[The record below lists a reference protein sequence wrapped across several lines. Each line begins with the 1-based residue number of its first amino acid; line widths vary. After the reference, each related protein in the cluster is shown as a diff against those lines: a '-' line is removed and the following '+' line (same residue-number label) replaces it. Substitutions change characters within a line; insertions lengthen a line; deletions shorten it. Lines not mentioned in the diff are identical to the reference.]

1 MQGWGIIGAAF
12 LYLLL
17 LFAVASIGDRRSSR
31 WNSAPRPYVY
41 ALSLAVYCTSW
52 TFFGSVGLSAQ
63 RGLEF
68 LGIYIGPILVFTL
81 GNRLLRHIVRLA
93 EAERITSIADF
104 LAARYGKSFGVAS
117 LATCIA
123 AVGSIPYIALQ
134 LKAVAGSVGLVMD
147 HYGRTVAPPAFIF
160 GDISLAVAAV
170 LAVFAIL
177 FGTRHTDATE
187 HQNGLILA
195 IAVESVIKLCAF
207 LTVGLACTF
216 FLFGSPS
223 QLISQISQSTDALK
237 AFHYQTSIGTWII
250 QTALSAAAIIMLP
263 RQFHVTVVES
273 RSDKELRTAS
283 WLFPV
288 YLVLINIFVFPIA
301 LIGVM
306 TLGNTVSG
314 DLYVLALPLAAE
326 AHWMALIA
334 FLGGLSAATAMVI
347 VACVALSIMISNHL
361 VLPLFIRSMAKRHP
375 AEQPDLTKVIL
386 NTRRVTIIAILALAF
401 AYYRFTSNNIHLASI
416 GFVSFAAIA
425 QFAPAFIGG
434 LFWRNANGRGA
445 MLGLSAGFLVWA
457 YTLLLPTMAPEDAA
471 ILRDGFLG
479 FTALRP
485 EALFGTDALPLTNG
499 VIWSLAAN
507 TLFYILGSLSRA
519 STPLERIQA
528 SIFLPRY
535 SIAAPTLKRFRTTVT
550 VAELKATMAR
560 YLGSERVERAFLR
573 FEGHEQRRLDPGMT
587 VDTPLIRY
595 AEQLLGT
602 AVGTA
607 SARLVLSLLLQR
619 NDASGRDARQLLDDA
634 SAALQQNR
642 DLLQIALDQ
651 MEQGIT
657 VFDKDFRL
665 AFWNRQFR
673 TLLNLPDE
681 VMQVGIPVSEIVEHL
696 TRREDIAFNMRA
708 NVIHSLT
715 ASRKPLR
722 MKMKSTDKTLEI
734 QSNPMPDG
742 GIVATYTDITAAV
755 EADLMRQKAAEMLE
769 QRVADRTA
777 ELTHVNQELA
787 RAQAAAEE
795 ANLGKTRFLAA
806 AGHDILQP
814 LNAARLYS
822 TALSEK
828 LGRSETSEFA
838 RNIDSSLEAV
848 EAILGMVLDI
858 SRLDTGAL
866 KPEVSVFRLDKL
878 LTQIAT
884 DFTPLARKK
893 ALKLR
898 VVPSSIVVKTDRNML
913 RRLIQNL
920 VSNSIKYSRSGGML
934 LGVRRRGAFVELQVL
949 DTGIGIPQHK
959 LKLVFREFTR
969 LDEGMREAEGLGLG
983 LSIVDRIAR
992 LLAFPLSVRSVQGK
1006 GTTFTLRIP
1015 VSNEPVPVAETRSRR
1030 GPARALELTGLD
1042 VLCIDNDADILSGM
1056 ETLLSGWGCNVTTL
1070 RNGAALRAF
1079 CANRSTAPDVIVAD
1093 YHLIHENGIDM
1104 IGYTREHFKT
1114 EIPAILLTADRSKE
1128 VRQRAEE
1135 ENITLLNKP
1144 LRPAALRSLLSH
1156 FYHARQ
1162 DRSSSQ
1168 TAAQQNWISC

>member
-17 LFAVASIGDRRSSR
+17 LFAVASIGDRRASR

-93 EAERITSIADF
+93 KAERITSIADF

-147 HYGRTVAPPAFIF
+147 HYGRAVAPPAFIF

-223 QLISQISQSTDALK
+223 QLIDQISQSTDALK

-273 RSDKELRTAS
+273 RSEKELRTAS

-306 TLGNTVSG
+306 TLGTTVSG

-375 AEQPDLTKVIL
+375 AEQPDLTKFIL

-425 QFAPAFIGG
+425 QFVPAFIGG

-445 MLGLSAGFLVWA
+445 MMGLSAGFLVWA

-499 VIWSLAAN
+499 VIWSLTAN

-535 SIAAPTLKRFRTTVT
+535 FIATPTLRRFRTTVT

-587 VDTPLIRY
+587 VDTPLIRH

-696 TRREDIAFNMRA
+696 IRREDIAFNAR
-708 NVIHSLT
+708 NSIIHSLT
-715 ASRKPLR
+715 ASRKPARL
-722 MKMKSTDKTLEI
+722 KMKSTAKTLEI

-777 ELTHVNQELA
+777 ELTHVNKELA

-866 KPEVSVFRLDKL
+866 KPEVSVFRLDRL
-878 LTQIAT
+878 LSQIAT

-949 DTGIGIPQHK
+949 DTGIGIAQHK

-992 LLAFPLSVRSVQGK
+992 LLEFPLSVRSVQGK

-1015 VSNEPVPVAETRSRR
+1015 VSNEPVPVEETRSRR
-1030 GPARALELTGLD
+1030 GHARALELTGLD

-1070 RNGAALRAF
+1070 RNGAALKAF

-1104 IGYTREHFKT
+1104 IGFTREHYET

-1128 VRQRAEE
+1128 VRQRAED

-1156 FYHARQ
+1156 FYHARR
-1162 DRSSSQ
+1162 DGSPSQ
-1168 TAAQQNWISC
+1168 TAAQ

>member
-93 EAERITSIADF
+93 KAERITSIADF

-223 QLISQISQSTDALK
+223 QLISQVSQSTDALK

-1030 GPARALELTGLD
+1030 GHARALELTGLD

-1070 RNGAALRAF
+1070 RNGAALRNF

-1162 DRSSSQ
+1162 DSSSSQ
-1168 TAAQQNWISC
+1168 TAAQ

>member
-93 EAERITSIADF
+93 KAERITSIADF

-223 QLISQISQSTDALK
+223 QLISQVSQSTDALK

-288 YLVLINIFVFPIA
+288 SLVLINIFVFPIA

-722 MKMKSTDKTLEI
+722 MEMKSTDKTLEI

-1015 VSNEPVPVAETRSRR
+1015 VSNEPVPVEETRSRR
-1030 GPARALELTGLD
+1030 GHARALELTGLD

-1070 RNGAALRAF
+1070 RSGAALRAF

-1162 DRSSSQ
+1162 DSSSSQ
-1168 TAAQQNWISC
+1168 TAAQ

>member
-17 LFAVASIGDRRSSR
+17 LFAVASIGDRRTSR
-31 WNSAPRPYVY
+31 WNSAPRPYIY

-93 EAERITSIADF
+93 KSEHITSIADF

-134 LKAVAGSVGLVMD
+134 LKAVSGSVGLVME
-147 HYGRTVAPPAFIF
+147 HYGSAVDPSVFIF
-160 GDISLAVAAV
+160 GDISLPVAAV

-195 IAVESVIKLCAF
+195 VALESVIKLCAF
-207 LTVGLACTF
+207 LTVGFACTF
-216 FLFGSPS
+216 FLFGAPS
-223 QLISQISQSTDALK
+223 QLINQISQSPEALE
-237 AFHYQTSIGTWII
+237 AFHYQTSIGTWIV
-250 QTALSAAAIIMLP
+250 QSALSAAAIIMLP

-273 RSDKELRTAS
+273 RSEKELRTAS

-306 TLGNTVSG
+306 TLGGNVSG
-314 DLYVLALPLAAE
+314 DLYVLALPLAAG
-326 AHWMALIA
+326 AHWLALVA
-334 FLGGLSAATAMVI
+334 FLGGLSAATAMGL

-361 VLPLFIRSMAKRHP
+361 VLPLFIRRLAKQQA
-375 AEQPDLTKVIL
+375 AEQRDLTKIIL
-386 NTRRVTIIAILALAF
+386 NTRRLTIIGILALAF

-425 QFAPAFIGG
+425 QFVPAFIGG
-434 LFWRNANGRGA
+434 LFWLNANGRGA
-445 MLGLSAGFLVWA
+445 MLGLSTGFLVWA
-457 YTLLLPTMAPEDAA
+457 YTLLLPTMAPENAA

-485 EALFGTDALPLTNG
+485 EALFGTNALPLTNG
-499 VIWSLAAN
+499 VMWSLAAN
-507 TLFYILGSLSRA
+507 TLFYVLGSLSRA

-535 SIAAPTLKRFRTTVT
+535 VIGTPTLKRFRTTVT

-560 YLGSERVERAFLR
+560 YLGAERVERAFLR
-573 FEGHEQRRLDPGMT
+573 FEGREQRRLDPGMT
-587 VDTPLIRY
+587 VDTPLIRH

-602 AVGTA
+602 AVGSA
-607 SARLVLSLLLQR
+607 SARLVLSLLLQKG
-619 NDASGRDARQLLDDA
+619 DASGRDARQLLDDA
-634 SAALQQNR
+634 STALQQNR
-642 DLLQIALDQ
+642 DLLQTALDQ

-657 VFDKDFRL
+657 VFDKDLRL
-665 AFWNRQFR
+665 TCWNRQFR
-673 TLLNLPDE
+673 KLFDLPDE
-681 VMQVGIPVSEIVEHL
+681 VMQVGIPVSEIVEQLH
-696 TRREDIAFNMRA
+696 RRGDISFTGQNSAIR
-708 NVIHSLT
+708 SL
-715 ASRKPLR
+715 AAVRRPWR
-722 MKMKSTDKTLEI
+722 INMKSTGKVLEI

-755 EADLMRQKAAEMLE
+755 EADVTRQKAAEMLE

-777 ELTHVNQELA
+777 ELTRVNQQLA
-787 RAQAAAEE
+787 KAQAAAEE
-795 ANLGKTRFLAA
+795 ANQGKTRFLAA

-822 TALSEK
+822 TALAER

-858 SRLDTGAL
+858 SRLDTGSL
-866 KPEVSVFRLDKL
+866 KPELSVFRLDKL
-878 LTQIAT
+878 MSQIAT
-884 DFTPLARKK
+884 DFTPLAATKG
-893 ALKLR
+893 LKLR

-920 VSNSIKYSRSGGML
+920 VSNSIKYSRRGGIL
-934 LGVRRRGAFVELQVL
+934 LGVRRRGSFVELQVL
-949 DTGIGIPQHK
+949 DTGIGIPPQK

-992 LLAFPLSVRSVQGK
+992 LLSLPLALASTPGK
-1006 GTTFTLRIP
+1006 GTMFTLRIP
-1015 VSNEPVPVAETRSRR
+1015 VSQEKVPADEVKNRR
-1030 GPARALELTGLD
+1030 GLQRALELTGLD
-1042 VLCIDNDADILSGM
+1042 VLCIDNDASILSGM
-1056 ETLLSGWGCNVTTL
+1056 ETLLRGWGCQVTTL
-1070 RNGAALRAF
+1070 RSGTALKSYSPDHSRP
-1079 CANRSTAPDVIVAD
+1079 PDVIVAD
-1093 YHLIHENGIDM
+1093 YHLLNENGLDM
-1104 IGYTREHFKT
+1104 IGFARETFQT

-1128 VRQRAEE
+1128 VRQRAED
-1135 ENITLLNKP
+1135 ENVTVLHKP

-1156 FYHARQ
+1156 FHHARQ
-1162 DRSSSQ
+1162 DNASAQ
-1168 TAAQQNWISC
+1168 NAAQ

>member
-17 LFAVASIGDRRSSR
+17 LFAVASIGDRRAAR
-31 WNSAPRPYVY
+31 WNSSPRPYIY

-93 EAERITSIADF
+93 KAEHITSVADF
-104 LAARYGKSFGVAS
+104 LAVRYGKSFGVAS

-123 AVGSIPYIALQ
+123 VVGSIPYISLQ
-134 LKAVAGSVGLVMD
+134 LKAVSGSVGLVMD
-147 HYGRTVAPPAFIF
+147 YYGASLDPSIFLF
-160 GDISLAVAAV
+160 GDISLPVAGV

-195 IAVESVIKLCAF
+195 VGLESVIKLCAF
-207 LTVGLACTF
+207 LAVGFACTF
-216 FLFGSPS
+216 FLFGTPVQLVEQIMQSPE
-223 QLISQISQSTDALK
+223 ALE
-237 AFHYQTSIGTWII
+237 AFHYETSIGTWIVH
-250 QTALSAAAIIMLP
+250 TALSASAILMLP

-273 RSDKELRTAS
+273 RGEKELRTAS
-283 WLFPV
+283 WLFPL
-288 YLVLINIFVFPIA
+288 YLILINIFVFPIA

-306 TLGNTVSG
+306 TLGDSVSG
-314 DLYVLALPLAAE
+314 DLYVLALPLSAN
-326 AHWMALIA
+326 AHWLALIA

-361 VLPLFIRSMAKRHP
+361 LLPLIIRQLAIRHP
-375 AEQPDLTKVIL
+375 AQQRDLIEIIL
-386 NTRRVTIIAILALAF
+386 NTRRVTIIAILAVAF
-401 AYYRFTSNNIHLASI
+401 AYYRMTSNNIHLASI
-416 GFVSFAAIA
+416 GLVSFAAIA
-425 QFAPAFIGG
+425 QFVPAFLGG

-445 MLGLSAGFLVWA
+445 MLGLSAGFLIWA
-457 YTLLLPTMAPEDAA
+457 YTLLLPTVAPDDAA
-471 ILRDGFLG
+471 ILREGFLG

-485 EALFGTDALPLTNG
+485 EALFGTRALPLTNG

-535 SIAAPTLKRFRTTVT
+535 FIAAPALKRFRTTVT

-560 YLGSERVERAFLR
+560 YLGAERVERALCR
-573 FEGHEQRRLDPGMT
+573 FEDREQRRLEPGTT

-602 AVGTA
+602 AVGSS
-607 SARLVLSLLLQR
+607 SARLVLTLLLQR
-619 NDASGRDARQLLDDA
+619 NDASARGARQLLDDA
-634 SAALQQNR
+634 SVALQQNR

-651 MEQGIT
+651 MDQGIT
-657 VFDKDFRL
+657 VLDKDLRL
-665 AFWNRQFR
+665 TCWNRQFG
-673 TLLNLPDE
+673 TLFDLPDE
-681 VMQVGIPVSEIVEHL
+681 VVQVGIPISEIIEYL
-696 TRREDIAFNMRA
+696 AQRGDLGQAQNIAIRSVA
-708 NVIHSLT
+708 AI
-715 ASRKPLR
+715 RQPWR
-722 MKMKSTDKTLEI
+722 MTFRSTGRILEI
-734 QSNPMPDG
+734 NSNAMPEG
-742 GIVATYTDITAAV
+742 GLVTTYTDITAEVQASI
-755 EADLMRQKAAEMLE
+755 MRQKAAEMLE

-777 ELTHVNQELA
+777 ELTDVNRKLA
-787 RAQAAAEE
+787 KAQIVAEE

-822 TALSEK
+822 TALAEK
-828 LGRSETSEFA
+828 LGRSQTSELA

-866 KPEVSVFRLDKL
+866 KPDVSVFRLDRL
-878 LTQIAT
+878 LKQIAT

-893 ALKLR
+893 GLKLR
-898 VVPSSIVVKTDRNML
+898 VVPSSVVVKTDRNML

-920 VSNSIKYSRSGGML
+920 VSNSIKYSREGGVL
-934 LGVRRRGAFVELQVL
+934 LGVRRKGEFVELQVL
-949 DTGIGIPQHK
+949 DTGIGIASQK
-959 LKLVFREFTR
+959 FKLVFREFTR
-969 LDEGMREAEGLGLG
+969 LDEGIREAEGLGLG

-992 LLAFPLSVRSVQGK
+992 VLSLPLTLSSIPGK
-1006 GTTFTLRIP
+1006 GSIFTLRIP
-1015 VSNEPVPVAETRSRR
+1015 VSTALVSAEEFKSHQTSR
-1030 GPARALELTGLD
+1030 PALELTGLD
-1042 VLCIDNDADILSGM
+1042 VLCIDNDVMILAGM
-1056 ETLLSGWGCNVTTL
+1056 DTLLTSWGCKVATFGGGSGVKT
-1070 RNGAALRAF
+1070 F
-1079 CANRSTAPDVIVAD
+1079 CASREAPPDIIIAD
-1093 YHLIHENGIDM
+1093 YHLVNENGLDM
-1104 IGYTREHFKT
+1104 IGFARESFAT

-1135 ENITLLNKP
+1135 ENVTVLRKP
-1144 LRPAALRSLLSH
+1144 LRPAALRTLLSQV
-1156 FYHARQ
+1156 YHQQEGCEAR
-1162 DRSSSQ
+1162 S
-1168 TAAQQNWISC
+1168 N

>member
-17 LFAVASIGDRRSSR
+17 LFAVASIGDRRASR

-93 EAERITSIADF
+93 KAERITSIADF

-147 HYGRTVAPPAFIF
+147 HYGRAVAPPAFIF

-223 QLISQISQSTDALK
+223 QLIDQISQSTDALK

-273 RSDKELRTAS
+273 RSEKELRTAS

-306 TLGNTVSG
+306 TLGTTVSG

-425 QFAPAFIGG
+425 QFVPAFIGG

-445 MLGLSAGFLVWA
+445 MMGLSAGFLVWA

-485 EALFGTDALPLTNG
+485 EALFGIDALPLTNG
-499 VIWSLAAN
+499 VIWSLTAN

-535 SIAAPTLKRFRTTVT
+535 FIATPTLRRFRTTVT

-587 VDTPLIRY
+587 VDTPLIRH

-696 TRREDIAFNMRA
+696 IRREDIAFNA
-708 NVIHSLT
+708 HNSIIHSLT
-715 ASRKPLR
+715 ASRKPARL
-722 MKMKSTDKTLEI
+722 KMKSTAKTLEI

-777 ELTHVNQELA
+777 ELTHVNKELA

-866 KPEVSVFRLDKL
+866 KPEVSVFRLDRL
-878 LTQIAT
+878 LSQIAT

-949 DTGIGIPQHK
+949 DTGIGIAQHK

-992 LLAFPLSVRSVQGK
+992 LLEFPLSVRSVQGK

-1015 VSNEPVPVAETRSRR
+1015 VSNEPVPVEETRSRR
-1030 GPARALELTGLD
+1030 GHARALELTGLD

-1070 RNGAALRAF
+1070 RNGAALKAF

-1104 IGYTREHFKT
+1104 IGFTREHFET

-1128 VRQRAEE
+1128 VRQRAED

-1162 DRSSSQ
+1162 DGSPSQ
-1168 TAAQQNWISC
+1168 TAAQ

>member
-17 LFAVASIGDRRSSR
+17 LFAVASIGDRRTSR
-31 WNSAPRPYVY
+31 WNSAPRPYIY

-93 EAERITSIADF
+93 KSEHITSIADF

-134 LKAVAGSVGLVMD
+134 LKAVSGSVGLVME
-147 HYGRTVAPPAFIF
+147 HYGSAVDPSVFIF
-160 GDISLAVAAV
+160 GDISLPVAAV

-195 IAVESVIKLCAF
+195 VALESVIKLCAF
-207 LTVGLACTF
+207 LTVGFACTF
-216 FLFGSPS
+216 FLFGAPS
-223 QLISQISQSTDALK
+223 QLINQISQSPEALE
-237 AFHYQTSIGTWII
+237 AFHYQTSIGTWIV
-250 QTALSAAAIIMLP
+250 QSALSAAAIIMLP

-273 RSDKELRTAS
+273 RSEKELRTAS
-283 WLFPV
+283 WLFPL

-306 TLGNTVSG
+306 TLGGNVSG
-314 DLYVLALPLAAE
+314 DLYVLALPLAAG
-326 AHWMALIA
+326 AHWLALVA

-361 VLPLFIRSMAKRHP
+361 VLPLFIRRLAKQHA
-375 AEQPDLTKVIL
+375 AEQRDLTKVIL
-386 NTRRVTIIAILALAF
+386 NTRRLTIIGILAFAF

-425 QFAPAFIGG
+425 QFVPAFIGG

-457 YTLLLPTMAPEDAA
+457 YTLLLPTMAPENAA

-485 EALFGTDALPLTNG
+485 EALFGTNALPLTNG
-499 VIWSLAAN
+499 VMWSLAAN
-507 TLFYILGSLSRA
+507 TLFYILGSLSRT

-535 SIAAPTLKRFRTTVT
+535 FIGTPTLKRFRTTVT

-560 YLGSERVERAFLR
+560 YLGAERVERAFLR
-573 FEGHEQRRLDPGMT
+573 FEGREQRRLDPGMT
-587 VDTPLIRY
+587 VDTPLIRH

-602 AVGTA
+602 AVGSA
-607 SARLVLSLLLQR
+607 SARLVLSLLLQKS
-619 NDASGRDARQLLDDA
+619 DASGRDARQLLDDA
-634 SAALQQNR
+634 STALQQNR
-642 DLLQIALDQ
+642 NLLQTALDQ

-657 VFDKDFRL
+657 VLDKDLRL
-665 AFWNRQFR
+665 TFWNRQFR
-673 TLLNLPDE
+673 KLFDLPDE
-681 VMQVGIPVSEIVEHL
+681 VMQVGIPVSEIVEQLH
-696 TRREDIAFNMRA
+696 RRGDISFNA
-708 NVIHSLT
+708 QNGVIRSL
-715 ASRKPLR
+715 AAVRQPWR
-722 MKMKSTDKTLEI
+722 IDMKSTGKVLEI

-755 EADLMRQKAAEMLE
+755 EADVTRQKAAEMLE

-777 ELTHVNQELA
+777 ELTRVNQQLA
-787 RAQAAAEE
+787 KAQTAAEE
-795 ANLGKTRFLAA
+795 ANQGKTRFLAA

-814 LNAARLYS
+814 LNAARVYS
-822 TALSEK
+822 TALAEK

-858 SRLDTGAL
+858 SRLDTGSL
-866 KPEVSVFRLDKL
+866 KPDLSVFHLDKL
-878 LTQIAT
+878 MSQIAT
-884 DFTPLARKK
+884 DFTPLAAAKG
-893 ALKLR
+893 LKLR

-920 VSNSIKYSRSGGML
+920 VSNSIKYSRKGGIL
-934 LGVRRRGAFVELQVL
+934 LGVRRRGSFVELQVF
-949 DTGIGIPQHK
+949 DTGIGIPSQK

-969 LDEGMREAEGLGLG
+969 RDEGMREAEGLGLG

-992 LLAFPLSVRSVQGK
+992 LLSLPLSLTSTPDK
-1006 GTTFTLRIP
+1006 GTMFTLRIP
-1015 VSNEPVPVAETRSRR
+1015 VSQEKVPADDVKSRR
-1030 GPARALELTGLD
+1030 GLQKALELTGLD
-1042 VLCIDNDADILSGM
+1042 VLCIDNDASILSGM
-1056 ETLLSGWGCNVTTL
+1056 ETLLRGWGCHVTTL
-1070 RNGAALRAF
+1070 RSGAALKNY
-1079 CANRSTAPDVIVAD
+1079 CADHSTPPDVIVAD
-1093 YHLIHENGIDM
+1093 YHLLHENGLDM
-1104 IGYTREHFKT
+1104 IGFARETFQV
-1114 EIPAILLTADRSKE
+1114 EIPAVLLTADRSKE
-1128 VRQRAEE
+1128 VRQRAED
-1135 ENITLLNKP
+1135 ENVTVLHKP

-1162 DRSSSQ
+1162 DNRSAQ
-1168 TAAQQNWISC
+1168 NAAQ

>member
-17 LFAVASIGDRRSSR
+17 LFAVASIGDRRASR

-93 EAERITSIADF
+93 KAERITSIADF

-147 HYGRTVAPPAFIF
+147 HYGRAVAPPAFIF

-223 QLISQISQSTDALK
+223 QLIDQISQSTDALK

-273 RSDKELRTAS
+273 RSEKELRTAS

-306 TLGNTVSG
+306 TLGTTVSG

-425 QFAPAFIGG
+425 QFVPAFIGG

-445 MLGLSAGFLVWA
+445 MMGLSAGFLVWA

-499 VIWSLAAN
+499 VIWSLTAN

-535 SIAAPTLKRFRTTVT
+535 FIATPTLRRFRTTVT

-587 VDTPLIRY
+587 VDTPLIRH

-696 TRREDIAFNMRA
+696 IRREDIAFNAR
-708 NVIHSLT
+708 NSIIHSLT
-715 ASRKPLR
+715 ASRKPARL
-722 MKMKSTDKTLEI
+722 KMKSTAKTLEI

-777 ELTHVNQELA
+777 ELTHVNKELA

-866 KPEVSVFRLDKL
+866 KPEVSVFRLDRL
-878 LTQIAT
+878 LSQIAT

-949 DTGIGIPQHK
+949 DTGIGIAQHK

-992 LLAFPLSVRSVQGK
+992 LLEFPLSVRSVQGK

-1015 VSNEPVPVAETRSRR
+1015 VSNEPVPVEETRSRR
-1030 GPARALELTGLD
+1030 GHARALELTGLD

-1070 RNGAALRAF
+1070 RNGAALKAF

-1104 IGYTREHFKT
+1104 IGFTREHFET

-1128 VRQRAEE
+1128 VRQRAED

-1162 DRSSSQ
+1162 DGSSSQ
-1168 TAAQQNWISC
+1168 TAAQ

>member
-93 EAERITSIADF
+93 KAERITSIADF

-223 QLISQISQSTDALK
+223 QLISQVSQSTDALK

-550 VAELKATMAR
+550 VAELKWRAISAPSASSAPSCGSKATNSA
-560 YLGSERVERAFLR
+560 GSIRA
-573 FEGHEQRRLDPGMT
+573 
-587 VDTPLIRY
+587 
-595 AEQLLGT
+595 
-602 AVGTA
+602 
-607 SARLVLSLLLQR
+607 
-619 NDASGRDARQLLDDA
+619 
-634 SAALQQNR
+634 
-642 DLLQIALDQ
+642 
-651 MEQGIT
+651 
-657 VFDKDFRL
+657 
-665 AFWNRQFR
+665 
-673 TLLNLPDE
+673 
-681 VMQVGIPVSEIVEHL
+681 
-696 TRREDIAFNMRA
+696 
-708 NVIHSLT
+708 
-715 ASRKPLR
+715 
-722 MKMKSTDKTLEI
+722 
-734 QSNPMPDG
+734 
-742 GIVATYTDITAAV
+742 
-755 EADLMRQKAAEMLE
+755 
-769 QRVADRTA
+769 
-777 ELTHVNQELA
+777 
-787 RAQAAAEE
+787 
-795 ANLGKTRFLAA
+795 
-806 AGHDILQP
+806 
-814 LNAARLYS
+814 
-822 TALSEK
+822 
-828 LGRSETSEFA
+828 
-838 RNIDSSLEAV
+838 
-848 EAILGMVLDI
+848 
-858 SRLDTGAL
+858 
-866 KPEVSVFRLDKL
+866 
-878 LTQIAT
+878 
-884 DFTPLARKK
+884 
-893 ALKLR
+893 
-898 VVPSSIVVKTDRNML
+898 
-913 RRLIQNL
+913 
-920 VSNSIKYSRSGGML
+920 
-934 LGVRRRGAFVELQVL
+934 
-949 DTGIGIPQHK
+949 
-959 LKLVFREFTR
+959 
-969 LDEGMREAEGLGLG
+969 
-983 LSIVDRIAR
+983 
-992 LLAFPLSVRSVQGK
+992 
-1006 GTTFTLRIP
+1006 
-1015 VSNEPVPVAETRSRR
+1015 
-1030 GPARALELTGLD
+1030 
-1042 VLCIDNDADILSGM
+1042 
-1056 ETLLSGWGCNVTTL
+1056 
-1070 RNGAALRAF
+1070 
-1079 CANRSTAPDVIVAD
+1079 
-1093 YHLIHENGIDM
+1093 
-1104 IGYTREHFKT
+1104 
-1114 EIPAILLTADRSKE
+1114 
-1128 VRQRAEE
+1128 
-1135 ENITLLNKP
+1135 
-1144 LRPAALRSLLSH
+1144 
-1156 FYHARQ
+1156 
-1162 DRSSSQ
+1162 
-1168 TAAQQNWISC
+1168 

>member
-1 MQGWGIIGAAF
+1 
-12 LYLLL
+12 
-17 LFAVASIGDRRSSR
+17 
-31 WNSAPRPYVY
+31 
-41 ALSLAVYCTSW
+41 
-52 TFFGSVGLSAQ
+52 
-63 RGLEF
+63 
-68 LGIYIGPILVFTL
+68 
-81 GNRLLRHIVRLA
+81 
-93 EAERITSIADF
+93 
-104 LAARYGKSFGVAS
+104 
-117 LATCIA
+117 
-123 AVGSIPYIALQ
+123 
-134 LKAVAGSVGLVMD
+134 
-147 HYGRTVAPPAFIF
+147 
-160 GDISLAVAAV
+160 
-170 LAVFAIL
+170 
-177 FGTRHTDATE
+177 
-187 HQNGLILA
+187 
-195 IAVESVIKLCAF
+195 
-207 LTVGLACTF
+207 
-216 FLFGSPS
+216 
-223 QLISQISQSTDALK
+223 
-237 AFHYQTSIGTWII
+237 
-250 QTALSAAAIIMLP
+250 
-263 RQFHVTVVES
+263 
-273 RSDKELRTAS
+273 
-283 WLFPV
+283 
-288 YLVLINIFVFPIA
+288 
-301 LIGVM
+301 
-306 TLGNTVSG
+306 
-314 DLYVLALPLAAE
+314 
-326 AHWMALIA
+326 
-334 FLGGLSAATAMVI
+334 
-347 VACVALSIMISNHL
+347 VALSIMISNHL

-722 MKMKSTDKTLEI
+722 MEMKSTDKTLEI

-1015 VSNEPVPVAETRSRR
+1015 VSNEPVPVEETRSRR
-1030 GPARALELTGLD
+1030 GHARALELTGLD

-1070 RNGAALRAF
+1070 RSGAALRAF

-1162 DRSSSQ
+1162 DSSSSQ
-1168 TAAQQNWISC
+1168 TAAQ

>member
-17 LFAVASIGDRRSSR
+17 LFAVASIGDRRTSR
-31 WNSAPRPYVY
+31 WNSAPRPYIY

-93 EAERITSIADF
+93 KSEHITSIADF

-134 LKAVAGSVGLVMD
+134 LKAVSGSVGLVME
-147 HYGRTVAPPAFIF
+147 HYGSAVDPSVFIF
-160 GDISLAVAAV
+160 GDISLPVAAV

-195 IAVESVIKLCAF
+195 VALESVIKLCAF
-207 LTVGLACTF
+207 LTVGFACTF
-216 FLFGSPS
+216 FLFGAPS
-223 QLISQISQSTDALK
+223 QLINQISQSPEALE
-237 AFHYQTSIGTWII
+237 AFHYQTSIGTWIV
-250 QTALSAAAIIMLP
+250 QSALSAAAIIMLP

-273 RSDKELRTAS
+273 RSEKELRTAS
-283 WLFPV
+283 WLFPL

-306 TLGNTVSG
+306 TLGGNVSG
-314 DLYVLALPLAAE
+314 DLYVLALPLAAG
-326 AHWMALIA
+326 AHWLALVA

-361 VLPLFIRSMAKRHP
+361 VLPLFIRRLAKQHA
-375 AEQPDLTKVIL
+375 AEQRDLTKVIL
-386 NTRRVTIIAILALAF
+386 NTRRLTIIGILAFAF

-425 QFAPAFIGG
+425 QFVPAFIGG

-457 YTLLLPTMAPEDAA
+457 YTLLLPTMAPENAA

-485 EALFGTDALPLTNG
+485 EALFGTNALPLTNG
-499 VIWSLAAN
+499 VMWSLAAN
-507 TLFYILGSLSRA
+507 TLFYILGSLSRT

-535 SIAAPTLKRFRTTVT
+535 FIGTPTLKRFRTTVT

-560 YLGSERVERAFLR
+560 YLGAERVERAFLR
-573 FEGHEQRRLDPGMT
+573 FEGREQRRLDPGMT
-587 VDTPLIRY
+587 VDTPLIRH

-602 AVGTA
+602 AVGSA
-607 SARLVLSLLLQR
+607 SARLVLSLLLQKS
-619 NDASGRDARQLLDDA
+619 DASGRDARQLLDDA
-634 SAALQQNR
+634 STALQQNR
-642 DLLQIALDQ
+642 NLLQTALDQ

-657 VFDKDFRL
+657 VLDKDLRL
-665 AFWNRQFR
+665 TFWNRQFR
-673 TLLNLPDE
+673 KLFDLPDE
-681 VMQVGIPVSEIVEHL
+681 VMQVGIPVSEIVEQLHS
-696 TRREDIAFNMRA
+696 RGDISFNA
-708 NVIHSLT
+708 QNGVIRSL
-715 ASRKPLR
+715 AAVRQPWR
-722 MKMKSTDKTLEI
+722 IDMKSTGKVLEI

-755 EADLMRQKAAEMLE
+755 EADVTRQKAAEMLE

-777 ELTHVNQELA
+777 ELTRVNQQLA
-787 RAQAAAEE
+787 KAQTAAEE
-795 ANLGKTRFLAA
+795 ANQGKTRFLAA

-822 TALSEK
+822 TALAEK

-858 SRLDTGAL
+858 SRLDTGSL
-866 KPEVSVFRLDKL
+866 KPDLSVFHLDKL
-878 LTQIAT
+878 MSQIAT
-884 DFTPLARKK
+884 DFTPLAAAKG
-893 ALKLR
+893 LKLR

-920 VSNSIKYSRSGGML
+920 VSNSIKYSRKGGIL
-934 LGVRRRGAFVELQVL
+934 LGVRRRGSFVELQVF
-949 DTGIGIPQHK
+949 DTGIGIPSQK

-992 LLAFPLSVRSVQGK
+992 LLPLSLTSTPDK
-1006 GTTFTLRIP
+1006 GTMFTLRIP
-1015 VSNEPVPVAETRSRR
+1015 VSQEKVPADDVKSRR
-1030 GPARALELTGLD
+1030 GLQKALELTGLD
-1042 VLCIDNDADILSGM
+1042 VLCIDNDASILSGM
-1056 ETLLSGWGCNVTTL
+1056 ETLLRGWGCHVTTL
-1070 RNGAALRAF
+1070 RSGAALKNY
-1079 CANRSTAPDVIVAD
+1079 CADHSTPPDVIVAD
-1093 YHLIHENGIDM
+1093 YHLLHENGLDM
-1104 IGYTREHFKT
+1104 IGFARETFQV
-1114 EIPAILLTADRSKE
+1114 EIPAVLLTADRSKE
-1128 VRQRAEE
+1128 VRQRAED
-1135 ENITLLNKP
+1135 ENVTVLHKP

-1162 DRSSSQ
+1162 DNRSAQ
-1168 TAAQQNWISC
+1168 NAAQ

>member
-93 EAERITSIADF
+93 KAERITSIADF

-147 HYGRTVAPPAFIF
+147 HYGRTLAPPAFIF

-223 QLISQISQSTDALK
+223 QLISQVSQSTDALK

-507 TLFYILGSLSRA
+507 TLFYVLGSLSRT

-560 YLGSERVERAFLR
+560 YLGSERVERALLR
-573 FEGHEQRRLDPGMT
+573 FEGHQQRRLDPGMT

-696 TRREDIAFNMRA
+696 IRREDIAFNTR
-708 NVIHSLT
+708 NTIIHSLT

-722 MKMKSTDKTLEI
+722 MKMKSTNKTLEI

-777 ELTHVNQELA
+777 ELTHVNQALA

-920 VSNSIKYSRSGGML
+920 VSNSIKYSRSGGIL

-1015 VSNEPVPVAETRSRR
+1015 VSNAPVPVEETRSRR
-1030 GPARALELTGLD
+1030 GHARALELTGLD

-1162 DRSSSQ
+1162 DSSSSQ
-1168 TAAQQNWISC
+1168 TAAQ

>member
-1 MQGWGIIGAAF
+1 MQGWGIIGVAF

-17 LFAVASIGDRRSSR
+17 LFAVASIGDRRASR
-31 WNSAPRPYVY
+31 WNSAPRPYIY

-93 EAERITSIADF
+93 KAEHITSIADF

-134 LKAVAGSVGLVMD
+134 LKAVSGSVGLVMD
-147 HYGRTVAPPAFIF
+147 HYGASVDPSTFFF

-195 IAVESVIKLCAF
+195 VALESVIKLCAF
-207 LTVGLACTF
+207 LTVGFACTF
-216 FLFGSPS
+216 FLFGTPS
-223 QLISQISQSTDALK
+223 ELIVQITRSTEALE
-237 AFHYQTSIGTWII
+237 AFHYQTSIGTWIV
-250 QTALSAAAIIMLP
+250 QAALSAAAIIMLP

-273 RSDKELRTAS
+273 RSEKELRTAS
-283 WLFPV
+283 WLFPL
-288 YLVLINIFVFPIA
+288 YLILINIFVFPIA

-306 TLGNTVSG
+306 TLGNDVSG
-314 DLYVLALPLAAE
+314 DLYVLALPLSAG
-326 AHWMALIA
+326 AHWLALVA

-361 VLPLFIRSMAKRHP
+361 VLPLFIRRLAKRHA
-375 AEQPDLTKVIL
+375 AEQRDLTKIIL
-386 NTRRVTIIAILALAF
+386 NTRRLTIIGILTFAF

-425 QFAPAFIGG
+425 QFVPALIGG

-445 MLGLSAGFLVWA
+445 MLGLSAGFLIWA
-457 YTLLLPTMAPEDAA
+457 YTLLLPTMAPENAV
-471 ILRDGFLG
+471 ILREGFLG

-499 VIWSLAAN
+499 VVWSLAAN

-535 SIAAPTLKRFRTTVT
+535 FIGTPTLKRFRTTVT

-560 YLGSERVERAFLR
+560 YLGAERVERAFLR
-573 FEGHEQRRLDPGMT
+573 FEGREQRHLDPGMT

-602 AVGTA
+602 AVGSA

-657 VFDKDFRL
+657 VFDKDLRL
-665 AFWNRQFR
+665 TCWNRQFR
-673 TLLNLPDE
+673 ALFNLPDE

-696 TRREDIAFNMRA
+696 SHRGDIAFNARSGT
-708 NVIHSLT
+708 IRSL
-715 ASRKPLR
+715 ASVRQPWR
-722 MKMKSTDKTLEI
+722 INMKSTAKVLEI
-734 QSNPMPDG
+734 HSNPMPDG
-742 GIVATYTDITAAV
+742 GIVTTYTDITAAV
-755 EADLMRQKAAEMLE
+755 EADVMRQKAAEMLE

-777 ELTHVNQELA
+777 ELTHVNQKLA
-787 RAQAAAEE
+787 KAQSAAEE

-822 TALSEK
+822 TALAEK
-828 LGRSETSEFA
+828 LGRSEASQFA

-866 KPEVSVFRLDKL
+866 KPELSVFRLDKL
-878 LTQIAT
+878 LNQIAT

-893 ALKLR
+893 GLKLR
-898 VVPSSIVVKTDRNML
+898 VVPSSVVVKTDRNML

-934 LGVRRRGAFVELQVL
+934 LGVRRRGASVELQVL
-949 DTGIGIPQHK
+949 DTGIGIAPQK

-992 LLAFPLSVRSVQGK
+992 LLSLPLTLSSKLGK
-1006 GTTFTLRIP
+1006 GTIFTLRIP
-1015 VSNEPVPVAETRSRR
+1015 VCEEAVPPAEVRSRR
-1030 GPARALELTGLD
+1030 GFQQTLELTGLD
-1042 VLCIDNDADILSGM
+1042 VLCIDNDASILSGM
-1056 ETLLSGWGCNVTTL
+1056 ETLLKGWGCRIVTL
-1070 RNGAALRAF
+1070 RGGAALKTY
-1079 CANRSTAPDVIVAD
+1079 CASRDAAPDVIIAD
-1093 YHLIHENGIDM
+1093 YHLDHENGLDM
-1104 IGYTREHFKT
+1104 IGFARENFRT
-1114 EIPAILLTADRSKE
+1114 EITAILLTADRSKE
-1128 VRQRAEE
+1128 VRHRAEE
-1135 ENITLLNKP
+1135 EKVTVLHKP

-1156 FYHARQ
+1156 FHHVRH
-1162 DRSSSQ
+1162 DRASSR
-1168 TAAQQNWISC
+1168 TAAQ

>member
-1 MQGWGIIGAAF
+1 
-12 LYLLL
+12 
-17 LFAVASIGDRRSSR
+17 
-31 WNSAPRPYVY
+31 
-41 ALSLAVYCTSW
+41 
-52 TFFGSVGLSAQ
+52 
-63 RGLEF
+63 
-68 LGIYIGPILVFTL
+68 
-81 GNRLLRHIVRLA
+81 
-93 EAERITSIADF
+93 
-104 LAARYGKSFGVAS
+104 
-117 LATCIA
+117 
-123 AVGSIPYIALQ
+123 
-134 LKAVAGSVGLVMD
+134 
-147 HYGRTVAPPAFIF
+147 
-160 GDISLAVAAV
+160 
-170 LAVFAIL
+170 
-177 FGTRHTDATE
+177 
-187 HQNGLILA
+187 
-195 IAVESVIKLCAF
+195 
-207 LTVGLACTF
+207 
-216 FLFGSPS
+216 
-223 QLISQISQSTDALK
+223 
-237 AFHYQTSIGTWII
+237 
-250 QTALSAAAIIMLP
+250 
-263 RQFHVTVVES
+263 
-273 RSDKELRTAS
+273 
-283 WLFPV
+283 
-288 YLVLINIFVFPIA
+288 
-301 LIGVM
+301 
-306 TLGNTVSG
+306 
-314 DLYVLALPLAAE
+314 
-326 AHWMALIA
+326 
-334 FLGGLSAATAMVI
+334 MVI

-722 MKMKSTDKTLEI
+722 MEMKSTDKTLEI

-1015 VSNEPVPVAETRSRR
+1015 VSNEPVPVEETRSRR
-1030 GPARALELTGLD
+1030 GHARALELTGLD

-1070 RNGAALRAF
+1070 RSGAALRAF

-1162 DRSSSQ
+1162 DSSSSQ
-1168 TAAQQNWISC
+1168 TAAQ

>member
-93 EAERITSIADF
+93 KAERITSIADF

-223 QLISQISQSTDALK
+223 QLISQVSQSTDALK

-306 TLGNTVSG
+306 TLGTTVSG

-722 MKMKSTDKTLEI
+722 MEMKSTDKTLEI

-1015 VSNEPVPVAETRSRR
+1015 VSNEPVPVEETRSRR
-1030 GPARALELTGLD
+1030 GHARALELTGLD

-1070 RNGAALRAF
+1070 RSGAALRAF

-1162 DRSSSQ
+1162 DSSSSQ
-1168 TAAQQNWISC
+1168 TAAQ

>member
-93 EAERITSIADF
+93 KAERITSIADF

-507 TLFYILGSLSRA
+507 TLFYVLGSLSRA

-560 YLGSERVERAFLR
+560 YLGSERVERALLR
-573 FEGHEQRRLDPGMT
+573 FEGHQQRRLDPGMT

-696 TRREDIAFNMRA
+696 IRREDIAFNTR
-708 NVIHSLT
+708 NTIIHSLT

-722 MKMKSTDKTLEI
+722 MKMKSTNKTLEI

-777 ELTHVNQELA
+777 ELTHVNQALA

-858 SRLDTGAL
+858 SRLDTGSL

-920 VSNSIKYSRSGGML
+920 VSNSIKYSRSGGIL

-1015 VSNEPVPVAETRSRR
+1015 VSNEPVPVEETRSRR
-1030 GPARALELTGLD
+1030 GHARALELTGLD
-1042 VLCIDNDADILSGM
+1042 VLCTDNDADILSGM

-1162 DRSSSQ
+1162 DSSSSQ
-1168 TAAQQNWISC
+1168 TAAQ

>member
-1 MQGWGIIGAAF
+1 MQGWGIIGVAF
-12 LYLLL
+12 FYLLL
-17 LFAVASIGDRRSSR
+17 LFAVASIGDRRTSH
-31 WNSAPRPYVY
+31 WNIAPRPYIY

-93 EAERITSIADF
+93 KSEHITSIADF

-134 LKAVAGSVGLVMD
+134 LKAVSGSVGLVME
-147 HYGRTVAPPAFIF
+147 HYGAAVGPSVFLF
-160 GDISLAVAAV
+160 GDISLPVAAV

-195 IAVESVIKLCAF
+195 VALESVIKLCAF
-207 LTVGLACTF
+207 LTVGFACTF
-216 FLFGSPS
+216 FLFGAPS
-223 QLISQISQSTDALK
+223 QLIDQISQSSAALE
-237 AFHYQTSIGTWII
+237 AFHYETSIGTWIV

-263 RQFHVTVVES
+263 RQFHVAVVES
-273 RSDKELRTAS
+273 RSEKELRTAS
-283 WLFPV
+283 WLFPL

-301 LIGVM
+301 LIGAM
-306 TLGNTVSG
+306 TLGNSVSG
-314 DLYVLALPLAAE
+314 DLYVLALPLSAG
-326 AHWMALIA
+326 AHWLALVA

-361 VLPLFIRSMAKRHP
+361 VLPLFIRRLAKRHA
-375 AEQPDLTKVIL
+375 AEQRDLTKIIL
-386 NTRRVTIIAILALAF
+386 NTRRLTIIGILALAF

-425 QFAPAFIGG
+425 QFVPAFIGG

-445 MLGLSAGFLVWA
+445 MLGLSAGFLIWA
-457 YTLLLPTMAPEDAA
+457 YTLLLPTIAPEGAA

-485 EALFGTDALPLTNG
+485 EALFGTNALPLTNG
-499 VIWSLAAN
+499 VAWSLAAN
-507 TLFYILGSLSRA
+507 TLFYVLGSLSRA

-535 SIAAPTLKRFRTTVT
+535 FIATPTLKRFRTTVT
-550 VAELKATMAR
+550 VSELKTTMGR
-560 YLGSERVERAFLR
+560 YLGAERVERAFLR
-573 FEGHEQRRLDPGMT
+573 FEGREQRRLDPGMT

-602 AVGTA
+602 AVGSA
-607 SARLVLSLLLQR
+607 SARLVLSLLLQKS
-619 NDASGRDARQLLDDA
+619 DASGRDARQLLDDA
-634 SAALQQNR
+634 STALQQNR
-642 DLLQIALDQ
+642 DLLQTALDQ

-657 VFDKDFRL
+657 VFDKDLRL
-665 AFWNRQFR
+665 TCWNRQFR
-673 TLLNLPDE
+673 KLFDLPDE
-681 VMQVGIPVSEIVEHL
+681 VMQVGIPVSEIVEYL
-696 TRREDIAFNMRA
+696 RRRGDIAFNA
-708 NVIHSLT
+708 QNGVIRSL
-715 ASRKPLR
+715 AAVRQPLR
-722 MKMKSTDKTLEI
+722 MTMKSTGKVLEA

-755 EADLMRQKAAEMLE
+755 EADVARQKAAELLE

-777 ELTHVNQELA
+777 ELTSVNQKLA
-787 RAQAAAEE
+787 KAQTAAEE
-795 ANLGKTRFLAA
+795 ANQGKTRFLAA

-822 TALSEK
+822 TALAEK
-828 LGRSETSEFA
+828 LGRSEMSEFA

-858 SRLDTGAL
+858 SRLDTGSL
-866 KPEVSVFRLDKL
+866 KPELSTFRLDKL
-878 LTQIAT
+878 MSQIAT
-884 DFTPLARKK
+884 DFTPLAARKG
-893 ALKLR
+893 LKLR
-898 VVPSSIVVKTDRNML
+898 VVPSSVIVRTDRNML

-920 VSNSIKYSRSGGML
+920 VSNSIKYSRNGGIL
-934 LGVRRRGAFVELQVL
+934 LGVRRRGTFVELQVL
-949 DTGIGIPQHK
+949 DTGIGIPPQK

-969 LDEGMREAEGLGLG
+969 LDEGMQEAEGLGLG

-992 LLAFPLSVRSVQGK
+992 LLSLPLSLSSSPGK

-1015 VSNEPVPVAETRSRR
+1015 VSNEKVPADDVKSRR
-1030 GPARALELTGLD
+1030 GLQRASELTGLN
-1042 VLCIDNDADILSGM
+1042 VLCIDNDASILSGM
-1056 ETLLSGWGCNVTTL
+1056 ETLLHGWGCRVTTL
-1070 RNGAALRAF
+1070 RNGAALKDY
-1079 CANRSTAPDVIVAD
+1079 CSGQSVPPDAIVAD
-1093 YHLIHENGIDM
+1093 YHLTHENGLDM
-1104 IGYTREHFKT
+1104 IGFTRETFRI
-1114 EIPAILLTADRSKE
+1114 EIPAVLLTADRSKE
-1128 VRQRAEE
+1128 VRQRAED
-1135 ENITLLNKP
+1135 ENVTVLHKP
-1144 LRPAALRSLLSH
+1144 LRPAALRSLLSLFH
-1156 FYHARQ
+1156 HARQ
-1162 DRSSSQ
+1162 DIASAQS
-1168 TAAQQNWISC
+1168 AAQ